1 MGIASLDELLSKT
14 REKRDRDE
22 LALRLLIPRE
32 ELIHWIE
39 KAQLVQLK
47 GLGVENLR
55 LIEAV
60 GIHSISALAAQ
71 DPDTLYETM
80 ENHLLGSPHPNK
92 AKIRIWIREAKKQLG
107 VKSYEL

>member
-1 MGIASLDELLSKT
+1 
-14 REKRDRDE
+14 

-32 ELIHWIE
+32 ELIRWIE

-55 LIEAV
+55 LMEAL
-60 GIHSISALAAQ
+60 GIHSISVLATQ

-80 ENHLLGSPHPNK
+80 EKRFPRSPFPKK
-92 AKIRIWIREAKKQLG
+92 AKIRIWIREAQKQLG
-107 VKSYEL
+107 VINHEL